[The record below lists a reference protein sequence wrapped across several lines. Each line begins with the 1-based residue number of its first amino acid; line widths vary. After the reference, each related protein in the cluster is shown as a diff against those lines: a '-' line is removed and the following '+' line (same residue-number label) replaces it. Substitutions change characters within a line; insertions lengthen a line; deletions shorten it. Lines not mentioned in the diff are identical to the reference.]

1 MFKTLLNVSSQVSTL
16 NTKTMPNINLCVKKH
31 KKGKWF
37 FNLVFKLGKENQ
49 SKQLLYMNIV
59 RVFLP
64 C

>member
-1 MFKTLLNVSSQVSTL
+1 
-16 NTKTMPNINLCVKKH
+16 MPNTNLCVKKH

-49 SKQLLYMNIV
+49 SKQLLYLNIV
-59 RVFLP
+59 RVFLL